1 MRKMAPRIERIRPIS
16 ASVALVVC
24 LSAMLGLMVTSSSD
38 RTDTTVQ
45 EGMIGETPT
54 AARTLALTAHAPIL
68 IDGNAGF
75 TNASGVV
82 QGSGTASDPYV
93 IENWDISAS
102 TAAGVKILN
111 TDAHFIVRNCY
122 VHDGLSY
129 HAMYLGLCAN
139 GTITENNCSNN
150 AVGIHL
156 GLSSDN
162 TIYNNTCN
170 SSDMAGINL
179 YFSNNN
185 SIYNNSCC
193 LGWIGIFVTYS
204 SNNNT
209 IWGNTCTP
217 NQHEGISLFSSNN
230 NNTICNNDAYRI
242 SLMVSSNDNTL
253 SNNTCSSDEFGISL
267 HSSNNNTLSNNNCS
281 SNGWSGIYLDS
292 SSGNELIRNQMRDN
306 HGYGVLISSGSNTNT
321 IWNNTFYHNNG
332 ASDTYESSHVQACD
346 DGTSNWW
353 NSTNGYGNYWSD
365 WTTPDDV
372 PRYGIVD
379 VPYDITGSA
388 GAKDYYPL
396 TASEV
401 PTEPIPEFGM
411 ISLVVMVMLVAVV
424 LTMEA
429 RRRKA
434 L

>member
-1 MRKMAPRIERIRPIS
+1 
-16 ASVALVVC
+16 
-24 LSAMLGLMVTSSSD
+24 
-38 RTDTTVQ
+38 
-45 EGMIGETPT
+45 
-54 AARTLALTAHAPIL
+54 
-68 IDGNAGF
+68 
-75 TNASGVV
+75 
-82 QGSGTASDPYV
+82 
-93 IENWDISAS
+93 
-102 TAAGVKILN
+102 
-111 TDAHFIVRNCY
+111 
-122 VHDGLSY
+122 
-129 HAMYLGLCAN
+129 
-139 GTITENNCSNN
+139 
-150 AVGIHL
+150 
-156 GLSSDN
+156 
-162 TIYNNTCN
+162 
-170 SSDMAGINL
+170 
-179 YFSNNN
+179 
-185 SIYNNSCC
+185 
-193 LGWIGIFVTYS
+193 
-204 SNNNT
+204 
-209 IWGNTCTP
+209 
-217 NQHEGISLFSSNN
+217 
-230 NNTICNNDAYRI
+230 
-242 SLMVSSNDNTL
+242 
-253 SNNTCSSDEFGISL
+253 
-267 HSSNNNTLSNNNCS
+267 
-281 SNGWSGIYLDS
+281 
-292 SSGNELIRNQMRDN
+292 MRDN